1 MSNNMN
7 ETQKYFVEQERP
19 PTKEYI
25 VHDSIYTELQ
35 KEDLIFGERKPVG
48 GCLRLRVGRGK

>member
-25 VHDSIYTELQ
+25 VHDSIYTEL
-35 KEDLIFGERKPVG
+35 
-48 GCLRLRVGRGK
+48 